1 VYSRGRIIGRS
12 RTFTPPTRTAVAVVV
27 YTPSAACCCSC
38 GCCLNP
44 QRGPDVGLHRVRVFL
59 GAESFDRPAFFVHE
73 KFSEIPF
80 DGVEERAALGLF
92 EILPQGIRIGSI
104 NFDLLEKIEGDAV
117 GSGGVILNF
126 GVRSRLLP
134 AKLVAGKREN
144 LEPGFSILAIQSL

>member
-1 VYSRGRIIGRS
+1 MLRLASLPL
-12 RTFTPPTRTAVAVVV
+12 TTPPAQLAVVV
-27 YTPSAACCCSC
+27 IYTPSAARCCCCCS
-38 GCCLNP
+38 LNP
-44 QRGPDVGLHRVRVFL
+44 QRGLDVGLHRVRVFL
-59 GAESFDRPAFFVHE
+59 RAEPFDRSAFFVHE